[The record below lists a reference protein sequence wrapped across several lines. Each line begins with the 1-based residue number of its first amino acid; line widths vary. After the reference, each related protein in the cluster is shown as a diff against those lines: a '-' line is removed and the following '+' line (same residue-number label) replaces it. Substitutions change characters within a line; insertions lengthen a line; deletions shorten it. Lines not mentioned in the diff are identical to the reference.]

1 MLDFRFTIN
10 NQRFTFRVGAI
21 IVENDCVLYAKNELA
36 DYYYSIGGA
45 VQMGETAQEAI
56 IREVY
61 EETGVHYEI
70 DYLAA
75 IHENFFVNSIEIMK
89 GMECHE
95 ISLYFMM
102 KPRGSQEL
110 HSDSTTLGVKE
121 YMHWL
126 PISELDQYQV
136 YPNFIKDYLS
146 SGKREVVH
154 ILTDDR
160 K

>member
-1 MLDFRFTIN
+1 MLDCRFTIN

-21 IVENDCVLYAKNELA
+21 IIENDCVLYAKNELA

-56 IREVY
+56 MREVY

-70 DYLAA
+70 DHLAA
-75 IHENFFVNSIEIMK
+75 IHESFFVNSIEIMK

-110 HSDSTTLGVKE
+110 HSDSITLGVKE

-126 PISELDQYQV
+126 PISELDQYRV
-136 YPNFIKDYLS
+136 YPNFIKDYLT

>member
-1 MLDFRFTIN
+1 MLDCRFTTN

-70 DYLAA
+70 DHLAA

-102 KPRGSQEL
+102 KSRGCQEL
-110 HSDSTTLGVKE
+110 HSDSITLGVKE

-126 PISELDQYQV
+126 PISELDQYKV
-136 YPNFIKDYLS
+136 YPNFIKDYLT